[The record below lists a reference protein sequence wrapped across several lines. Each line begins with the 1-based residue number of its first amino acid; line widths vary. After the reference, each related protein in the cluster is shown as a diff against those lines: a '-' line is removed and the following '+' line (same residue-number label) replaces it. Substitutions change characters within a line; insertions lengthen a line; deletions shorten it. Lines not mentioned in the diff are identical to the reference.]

1 MKTLVYILAVVTALA
16 CLLFSPFLFAALG
29 NEMPI
34 GLEEAQSTSELIEMN
49 WLTEMGM
56 PALTAVLIFAIGY
69 FIRRLRNVPNY
80 WLASLLPLG
89 TFFYYIVGDVAS
101 DVAEKNI
108 ALKLAYGLIISI
120 LAILAVIIAHD
131 RIMMFAAKRF
141 PILSILVSDPPA
153 ASPPEPTKP
162 EV

>member
-1 MKTLVYILAVVTALA
+1 MPAGLATE
-16 CLLFSPFLFAALG
+16 SPASEF
-29 NEMPI
+29 I
-34 GLEEAQSTSELIEMN
+34 GME

-69 FIRRLRNVPNY
+69 FIRRLRNIPNV
-80 WLASLLPLG
+80 WLSALLPLG
-89 TFFYYIVGDVAS
+89 TIFYCVVGDDAS
-101 DVAEKNI
+101 DIASKNV
-108 ALKLAYGLIISI
+108 ALKTAYGLIISI
-120 LAILAVIIAHD
+120 LSVLAVIVAHD

-153 ASPPEPTKP
+153 TSPQEPPKP